1 MTETELKR
9 FTISLIKSKEKEN
22 EDYIRYSYYEL
33 KVKDNLSEEE
43 IDEVLRIS
51 RDYFENKGYKVYFT
65 NAEFEY
71 QNAKRKVEI
80 NEENEMNQYTYF
92 ALGIVLGI
100 SLAVYYFMNR
110 EEKIEKR
117 IVLDQQIY
125 STPKLDKTMENVV
138 DKINLKIKEFKRE
151 LTEEEKNEIIKQCY
165 QEKFL

>member
-71 QNAKRKVEI
+71 QQI
-80 NEENEMNQYTYF
+80 N
-92 ALGIVLGI
+92 
-100 SLAVYYFMNR
+100 R
-110 EEKIEKR
+110 
-117 IVLDQQIY
+117 
-125 STPKLDKTMENVV
+125 
-138 DKINLKIKEFKRE
+138 LKGFCTI
-151 LTEEEKNEIIKQCY
+151 
-165 QEKFL
+165 

>member
-43 IDEVLRIS
+43 IDDVLRIS

-71 QNAKRKVEI
+71 QNVKRKVKI
-80 NEENEMNQYTYF
+80 NEYMIAF
-92 ALGIVLGI
+92 
-100 SLAVYYFMNR
+100 
-110 EEKIEKR
+110 KKR
-117 IVLDQQIY
+117 LD
-125 STPKLDKTMENVV
+125 TAMENVV
-138 DKINLKIKEFKRE
+138 ENINKKIKELKRE
-151 LTEEEKNEIIKQCY
+151 LTEDEKNEIIEQCY
-165 QEKFL
+165 KEK